1 MRALCRAGRVAV
13 PGVPARR
20 GARPRRTDRRVRWC
34 RLALVGALWLAGCAS
49 TPQTH
54 FHTLLPAEPL
64 APAAGVVPGGGP
76 RILLETIR
84 VPAAVDQPQWLVR
97 LPDETLVQLEQDRW
111 ASALPDELS
120 SALLEVLRSRFGIVD
135 ARAPGAGPA
144 QWRIRVDIGRFES
157 RLGLALMEA
166 RWSVTAA
173 GSATA
178 ALGCSTAY
186 REPAEPG
193 MPALSAAHR
202 RIVVRLGEAI
212 GEALLALQ
220 AGKTTHCPG

>member
-1 MRALCRAGRVAV
+1 MRALRDAGRVAG
-13 PGVPARR
+13 PGLAASRPALPDRSGRR
-20 GARPRRTDRRVRWC
+20 GRW
-34 RLALVGALWLAGCAS
+34 RSLALIGAVWLAGCAS
-49 TPQTH
+49 APQTH
-54 FHTLLPAEPL
+54 FHTLVPAEPL
-64 APAAGVVPGGGP
+64 APAAGVVPGSGP
-76 RILLETIR
+76 RILLEPIR

-144 QWRIRVDIGRFES
+144 QWRVRVDIGRFES
-157 RLGLALMEA
+157 RQGLALMEA
-166 RWSVTAA
+166 SWSVTAA
-173 GSATA
+173 GAAAA
-178 ALGCSTAY
+178 ALGCSASY
-186 REPAEPG
+186 REPAESG

-220 AGKTTHCPG
+220 AGKTARCPG